1 MHMGPNKTATGES
14 QAVAQPFA
22 TALAEV
28 ALIDAET
35 CAAPGMMSVSW
46 WHEEVR
52 SGRAPKPAVQRPR
65 CTRWRLAD
73 VKAFWR
79 DFATTGEANTSS
91 GDAMKA
97 RLADASAKARKLRGV
112 EVAA

>member
-1 MHMGPNKTATGES
+1 MGPNKTATGGS
-14 QAVAQPFA
+14 QAVAQPFPS
-22 TALAEV
+22 ALADV

-73 VKAFWR
+73 VKAFWL
-79 DFATTGEANTSS
+79 DFAAAGVDTAS
-91 GDAMKA
+91 GSAMKA
-97 RLADASAKARKLRGV
+97 RLADASKKARELRGA